1 LPESALCL
9 LLKKLMIKHLSFL
22 LKNFLFANCRFR
34 QAAKMQKI
42 INISAAY
49 IILGQKLLFDE
60 QLAQ

>member
-1 LPESALCL
+1 
-9 LLKKLMIKHLSFL
+9 MIKHLSFL
-22 LKNFLFANCRFR
+22 LKNFLFANGRFR

-49 IILGQKLLFDE
+49 IILGQKLLIDE